1 MAQYINKDAL
11 VAEIKKGIERY
22 KNEPSFPSISYEIS
36 YIQYGK
42 LRELEE
48 ILLIVN
54 NLEAVELGDK
64 EQPDHS
70 YSETIYHCGR
80 KPYWKVGDILAY
92 YEFYSDREGEC
103 VLGKVT
109 KVEFDEEQCDW
120 FYTFEDGSVYD
131 EQSLLKEETYKKN

>member
-36 YIQYGK
+36 YIKYGK

-54 NLEAVELGDK
+54 NLEVLELGDK

-70 YSETIYHCGR
+70 YSETIYHCGK
-80 KPYWKVGDILAY
+80 KPCWKVGDVLAY
-92 YEFYSDREGEC
+92 YKLYDGCEHVF
-103 VLGKVT
+103 GKIVS
-109 KVEFDEEQCDW
+109 VELDEETEDW
-120 FYTFEDGSVYD
+120 LYTFDNGHINY
-131 EQSLLKEETYKKN
+131 EQLLLKEETYKK